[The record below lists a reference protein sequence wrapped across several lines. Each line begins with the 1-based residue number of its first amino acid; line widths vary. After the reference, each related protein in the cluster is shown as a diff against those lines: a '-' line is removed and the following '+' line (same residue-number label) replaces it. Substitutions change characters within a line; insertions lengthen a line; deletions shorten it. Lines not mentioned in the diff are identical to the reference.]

1 MALTKEQREKNKTI
15 LLATL
20 NYLLEYHSGDMVFD
34 GYSPSKQWFL
44 QDIRQTEFDIK
55 NYRAK
60 AIQRRLDQH
69 IMLLKYKFDLGLN
82 QYIKDNTV
90 YDIDIF
96 EQFKTDV
103 LPVISRGKIE
113 DNDTY
118 PVEKYL
124 KAYGAHPGEQENVC
138 LLKTLLAKRE
148 AEKRKRAELTEQIT
162 VTFSVGGKGKHR
174 WLLSEALA
182 PNGVFKLSVQFSG
195 KDENALTY
203 VNISLPGGNGGIY
216 IIRGYKLPI
225 KAYWKDD
232 HTVLIE
238 TKREYESSCAYQQ
251 VTSYG
256 EQFNIEYRFV

>member
-1 MALTKEQREKNKTI
+1 MALTKEERQKNKTL

-44 QDIRQTEFDIK
+44 HDIRRTETDIK
-55 NYRAK
+55 NYRTK
-60 AIQRRLDQH
+60 AIQRRLEQH

-103 LPVISRGKIE
+103 LPVISKRKIE
-113 DNDTY
+113 DNDLY
-118 PVEKYL
+118 LVERYL
-124 KAYGAHPGEQENVC
+124 KAYGANPGEQENVS

-148 AEKRKRAELTEQIT
+148 VEKSKWAELTEQIT
-162 VTFSVGGKGKHR
+162 VTFSVGGKGGHR

-195 KDENALTY
+195 KEEYALTY
-203 VNISLPGGNGGIY
+203 VNIALPGGNGGIY

-225 KAYWKDD
+225 KAYWKDN
-232 HTVLIE
+232 HTVIIE
-238 TKREYESSCAYQQ
+238 TKREYEASCAYQQ
-251 VTSYG
+251 ITSYG
-256 EQFNIEYRFV
+256 EQFNIEYTFV